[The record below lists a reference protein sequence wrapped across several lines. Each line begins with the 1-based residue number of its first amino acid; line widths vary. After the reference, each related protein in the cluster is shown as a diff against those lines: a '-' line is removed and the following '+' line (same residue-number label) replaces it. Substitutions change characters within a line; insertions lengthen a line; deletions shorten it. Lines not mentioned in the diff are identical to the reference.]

1 MIGMVI
7 MYLVFAVITS
17 ATVKLKS
24 DMDAEDLILFGLLWP
39 VLVPICLFF
48 SLYILCVKQV
58 IGLVEKIKVWFK
70 KIIKHGIQYT
80 DLYYP

>member
-1 MIGMVI
+1 MIGVVI

-17 ATVKLKS
+17 ATVKLKW
-24 DMDAEDLILFGLLWP
+24 DMDADESILFGLLWP
-39 VLVPICLFF
+39 VVVPICLFF

-70 KIIKHGIQYT
+70 KNNN
-80 DLYYP
+80 

>member
-17 ATVKLKS
+17 ATVKLKW
-24 DMDAEDLILFGLLWP
+24 DMDADELILFGLLWP
-39 VLVPICLFF
+39 VLVPICLFL

-70 KIIKHGIQYT
+70 KNN
-80 DLYYP
+80 